1 MKTIYA
7 LAAAAL
13 LSLTACSSDDIAEQ
27 GGGTS
32 EADGSI
38 RVHLRVSAGEGTNKT
53 RAWTDGENAT
63 TEEMMNVWTVV
74 AVNTTG
80 DKVTSIY
87 ACKPSGEPDQEID
100 DYVELPAAGTYR
112 FYSFA
117 NMSPKVVMSLLG
129 IGGYDTPTKKSS
141 TRAATAGSAYGTPTG
156 DTSNDNLA
164 TGSVTSHAAA
174 NETDPFMTEPTQGT
188 TGGYAVNTYYTIPF
202 DAGETLSAEDVA
214 SKTVNVA
221 GNNFNLEAADNGF
234 GAKGIPM
241 SNVQT
246 ITVTEGMTL
255 DLIVIRMMAKIQ
267 LQIYNDRGSD
277 VTLESFTITDVTK
290 NADNN
295 LKLLPKLTTT
305 GANTMSYVHGDI
317 QPNLPVALPGC
328 GNLILKP
335 ASGNIISATDNKTDG
350 GIPVTFT
357 FYVNESNTPNN
368 GFNRFFLKIKLSGE
382 SEQRYVLI
390 DDANAEG
397 KTGTWNYIARNDFRI
412 IPVVLDDY
420 KFDIIPYDFPA
431 IGVYPA
437 SVKEEDGLYTI
448 NFHDYGHF
456 HLLPKVT
463 KLSDGTE
470 VPFTATTP
478 TGTFSG
484 SSWGLIDNDF
494 ASSWRSFSDGS
505 MTTAYDNATA
515 SPAFYRT
522 GTDSYVTT
530 TVDGDEVGGAPVWY
544 ANTSAPQWDPAGGS
558 IYKPFI
564 FGYIADPGAVIASD
578 RMVFH
583 KFTINLY
590 RAGTTAARQMVYN
603 LCMIL
608 DKDQM
613 SYSRG
618 DVTPGGSRGLGVERP
633 RLPHNHI
640 WK

>member
-174 NETDPFMTEPTQGT
+174 NETDPFMTEPTQGA

-295 LKLLPKLTTT
+295 LKLLPKLTN

-317 QPNLPVALPGC
+317 KPNLPDVLP

-335 ASGNIISATDNKTDG
+335 ASGNTISATDNKTDG
-350 GIPVTFT
+350 GTPVTFT

-368 GFNRFFLKIKLSGE
+368 GFNRFFLKIKLLGE

-420 KFDIIPYDFPA
+420 KLDIIPYDFPA

-463 KLSDGTE
+463 KMSDGTE

-478 TGTFSG
+478 TGTFSV

-494 ASSWRSFSDGS
+494 GSSWRSFSDGS

-558 IYKPFI
+558 TYKPFI
-564 FGYIADPGAVIASD
+564 FGYIADPGAAITSD

-590 RAGTTAARQMVYN
+590 RDGTTAARQMVYN

-608 DKDQM
+608 DTDQM

-618 DVTPGGSRGLGVERP
+618 DVTPGGSRGLGEERP